1 MKKFALT
8 IFLLTFCLSG
18 SLMAQTNAWSL
29 QRCIEYARQNNLQV
43 KMEEIAVEQAH
54 NSAVQSKWD
63 LAPSVNAGLSHSM
76 SWGRSVNLQTLEI
89 IKNKRNMSTSG
100 NLSASA
106 VIFGGFSKTNNIKSS
121 MTSLKIAEKQL
132 EKIKNDITIQI
143 TRAYLQLLLSREIE
157 RSAQESC
164 KSTEEQ
170 VERTAKL
177 VDAGSQAYST
187 LLEVK
192 AQLANEKSQLVAARG
207 DVRTNKLTLMQLLEL
222 PEEEESSFDVV
233 APDESQEQLYLIDD
247 IESIYRQALDLPQVK
262 IAEYNLEKSKYDYK
276 AILGRM
282 MPSLSVQAGYGSYY
296 TDGQS
301 GAFFTQF
308 EHNKNPSIGF
318 SLNIPVFNGLSA
330 RMAARNASLARQN
343 NALMLEMQKESLF
356 KEIQS
361 AHNEAVNALERERA
375 ALENMRSIQES
386 FTYTENKFN
395 VGMMNATDYN
405 IAKTNLFKAVSAYYQ
420 AKYQYLFQLKI
431 LDFYKGKAI
440 KL

>member
-1 MKKFALT
+1 
-8 IFLLTFCLSG
+8 
-18 SLMAQTNAWSL
+18 
-29 QRCIEYARQNNLQV
+29 
-43 KMEEIAVEQAH
+43 
-54 NSAVQSKWD
+54 
-63 LAPSVNAGLSHSM
+63 
-76 SWGRSVNLQTLEI
+76 
-89 IKNKRNMSTSG
+89 
-100 NLSASA
+100 
-106 VIFGGFSKTNNIKSS
+106 
-121 MTSLKIAEKQL
+121 
-132 EKIKNDITIQI
+132 
-143 TRAYLQLLLSREIE
+143 
-157 RSAQESC
+157 
-164 KSTEEQ
+164 
-170 VERTAKL
+170 
-177 VDAGSQAYST
+177 
-187 LLEVK
+187 
-192 AQLANEKSQLVAARG
+192 
-207 DVRTNKLTLMQLLEL
+207 
-222 PEEEESSFDVV
+222 
-233 APDESQEQLYLIDD
+233 
-247 IESIYRQALDLPQVK
+247 VK